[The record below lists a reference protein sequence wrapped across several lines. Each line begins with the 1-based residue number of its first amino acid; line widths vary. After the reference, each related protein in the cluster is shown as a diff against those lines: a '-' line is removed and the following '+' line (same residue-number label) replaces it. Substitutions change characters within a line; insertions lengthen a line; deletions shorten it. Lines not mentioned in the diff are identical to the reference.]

1 MKLSVKKREIHG
13 KKVKNLRAQGLV
25 PAVIYGKHV
34 KAESISCVKN
44 DLLRIYR
51 AAWYSTPVELT
62 WDVDH
67 LVLINSLQLDPVS
80 DEIISADFLAVS
92 RTEKVSAKIPVVTF
106 WESQIEKLNEGKI
119 MQVRDEIEVEA
130 LPQDLP
136 SKFEIDISVLQTVND
151 VFFIKDLKVSDKV
164 TILDDPELPIL
175 TVSVLSDEPE
185 EEEQGEAA
193 PTTEAAAA
201 PAAAEEAPKAE

>member
-13 KKVKNLRAQGLV
+13 KKVKNLRTQGLV

-44 DLLRIYR
+44 DLLKVYK

-62 WDVDH
+62 GDVDH

-92 RTEKVSAKIPVVTF
+92 RTEKVAAKIPVVTF
-106 WESQIEKLNEGKI
+106 WESQLEKLNEGKI
-119 MQVRDEIEVEA
+119 MLIKDEVEVEA
-130 LPQDLP
+130 FPQDLP
-136 SKFEIDISVLQTVND
+136 SKFEVDISVLETVND
-151 VFFIKDLKVSDKV
+151 VFFVKDLKVSDKV

-175 TVSVLSDEPE
+175 TVAVIEDEPAE
-185 EEEQGEAA
+185 ESG
-193 PTTEAAAA
+193 EAAAA
-201 PAAAEEAPKAE
+201 TTEEAPKAE

>member
-34 KAESISCVKN
+34 QAESISCVKN
-44 DLLRIYR
+44 DLLKVYR
-51 AAWYSTPVELT
+51 TAWYSTPVELT
-62 WDVDH
+62 GDVDH

-92 RTEKVSAKIPVVTF
+92 RTEKVAAKIPVVTF
-106 WESQIEKLNEGKI
+106 GESQLEKLNEGKI
-119 MQVRDEIEVEA
+119 MKVRDEVEVEA
-130 LPQDLP
+130 FPQDLP

-175 TVSVLSDEPE
+175 TVSVLSDEA

-193 PTTEAAAA
+193 TTEAAV
-201 PAAAEEAPKAE
+201 PAAEEAPKAE

>member
-1 MKLSVKKREIHG
+1 MKLSVKKRDIHG

-34 KAESISCVKN
+34 QAESISCVKN
-44 DLLRIYR
+44 DLLKVYR
-51 AAWYSTPVELT
+51 TAWYSTPVELT
-62 WDVDH
+62 GDVDH

-92 RTEKVSAKIPVVTF
+92 RTEKVAAKIPVVTVG
-106 WESQIEKLNEGKI
+106 ESQLEKLNEGKVMLI
-119 MQVRDEIEVEA
+119 KDEVEVEA

-136 SKFEIDISVLQTVND
+136 SKFEVDISVLETVND
-151 VFFIKDLKVSDKV
+151 VFFVKDLKVSDKV

-175 TVSVLSDEPE
+175 TVSVLEDESAE
-185 EEEQGEAA
+185 EGE
-193 PTTEAAAA
+193 EAAAA
-201 PAAAEEAPKAE
+201 TEAEAPKAE

>member
-1 MKLSVKKREIHG
+1 MKLSVKKRDIHG

-44 DLLRIYR
+44 DLLKVYR
-51 AAWYSTPVELT
+51 ACWYSTPVELT
-62 WDVDH
+62 GDVDH

-92 RTEKVSAKIPVVTF
+92 RTEKVAAKIPVVTF
-106 WESQIEKLNEGKI
+106 WESQLEKLNEGKI
-119 MQVRDEIEVEA
+119 MLIKDEVEVEA
-130 LPQDLP
+130 FPQDLP
-136 SKFEIDISVLQTVND
+136 SKFEVDISVIETVND
-151 VFFIKDLKVSDKV
+151 VFFVKDLKVSDKV

-175 TVSVLSDEPE
+175 TVSVLEDEEPAAE
-185 EEEQGEAA
+185 EGGEAA
-193 PTTEAAAA
+193 ATA
-201 PAAAEEAPKAE
+201 EAPKAE

>member
-44 DLLRIYR
+44 DLLKVYK
-51 AAWYSTPVELT
+51 ACWYSTPVELT
-62 WDVDH
+62 GDVDH

-106 WESQIEKLNEGKI
+106 WESQLEKLNEGKI

-136 SKFEIDISVLQTVND
+136 NKFEIDISVLETVND

-175 TVSVLSDEPE
+175 TVSVLEDESTE
-185 EEEQGEAA
+185 EGEEATAA
-193 PTTEAAAA
+193 TEA
-201 PAAAEEAPKAE
+201 EAPKAE